1 MNPIRLY
8 GIITLMSLA
17 LVGIVTIQIRLLQR
31 SLSANEA
38 SFASSVN
45 DALHETVSQ
54 LEARRMKTSFI
65 DFNESIHLI
74 RMAQPGDPPERK
86 IIIED
91 RNSGANLIPGVLPD
105 KRNLIDGE
113 AMSHIRKY
121 RIIDSIN
128 MILETDSERFSESS
142 ATVIWMS
149 GTSSGLE
156 KDQNLR
162 IELQGDPEY
171 VRMMQ
176 STLRKLE
183 GMEGKNPGAIDTV
196 LIEHILNE
204 TLKDHGINLPFKTQL
219 DYPQK
224 NIPYSKR
231 NEGNLEYEEVTS
243 HKVALF
249 PNSRAINPQILS
261 ITFPNQDSFLWKSI
275 WREAIGSLI
284 FSGIILFCFG
294 WTVNTIVRQKR
305 LSEMK
310 NDFINN
316 MTHELKT
323 PIATISLAAETL
335 SQQRNQ
341 LDPEFVDR
349 YTGIIQEE
357 NSRINRQV
365 ERVLQ
370 AAQFDRNEIQLEK
383 KPVNVNELLQKAVA
397 HIQLIV
403 ENRGGTLTR
412 ESQGNPVIEADAQH
426 LANVISNLLDNANKY
441 SPDTPHISIKSE
453 VGPDLVK
460 IQVSDQGKGIPASM
474 QEDIFTRFYRVS
486 TGDLHEVKGFGL
498 GLSYVKEV
506 VEAHG
511 GSISVKSKP
520 GKGSTFTVALPISYN
535 TQES

>member
-1 MNPIRLY
+1 
-8 GIITLMSLA
+8 
-17 LVGIVTIQIRLLQR
+17 
-31 SLSANEA
+31 
-38 SFASSVN
+38 
-45 DALHETVSQ
+45 
-54 LEARRMKTSFI
+54 
-65 DFNESIHLI
+65 
-74 RMAQPGDPPERK
+74 
-86 IIIED
+86 
-91 RNSGANLIPGVLPD
+91 
-105 KRNLIDGE
+105 
-113 AMSHIRKY
+113 
-121 RIIDSIN
+121 
-128 MILETDSERFSESS
+128 
-142 ATVIWMS
+142 
-149 GTSSGLE
+149 
-156 KDQNLR
+156 
-162 IELQGDPEY
+162 
-171 VRMMQ
+171 
-176 STLRKLE
+176 
-183 GMEGKNPGAIDTV
+183 
-196 LIEHILNE
+196 
-204 TLKDHGINLPFKTQL
+204 
-219 DYPQK
+219 
-224 NIPYSKR
+224 
-231 NEGNLEYEEVTS
+231 
-243 HKVALF
+243 
-249 PNSRAINPQILS
+249 
-261 ITFPNQDSFLWKSI
+261 
-275 WREAIGSLI
+275 
-284 FSGIILFCFG
+284 
-294 WTVNTIVRQKR
+294 
-305 LSEMK
+305 MK

-397 HIQLIV
+397 HIQLVV

-412 ESQGNPVIEADAQH
+412 ESQGNPVIDADAQH

-453 VGPDLVK
+453 VGSDQVK
-460 IQVSDQGKGIPASM
+460 IQVSDQGKGIPVSM

-520 GKGSTFTVALPISYN
+520 GKGSTFTIALPISSN

>member
-1 MNPIRLY
+1 MNRVRLY
-8 GIITLMSLA
+8 SIITLMSLA
-17 LVGIVTIQIRLLQR
+17 LMGIVSIQINLLQR

-38 SFASSVN
+38 NFAAGVN

-54 LEARRMKTSFI
+54 LEARRMKMHII
-65 DFNESIHLI
+65 DLNESIHVI
-74 RMAQPGDPPERK
+74 RRSQPGERL
-86 IIIED
+86 EEEVVLQD
-91 RNSGANLIPGVLPD
+91 RRANVRIKADTQITMMAGAEFSETRQYEFL
-105 KRNLIDGE
+105 
-113 AMSHIRKY
+113 
-121 RIIDSIN
+121 DSLN
-128 MILETDSERFSESS
+128 VTVETDSTRVTESTG
-142 ATVIWMS
+142 TVIWMS
-149 GTSSGLE
+149 GTTSGLE
-156 KDQNLR
+156 EDQSLR
-162 IELQGDPEY
+162 VELQGDPEY
-171 VRMMQ
+171 VQIMQ

-183 GMEGKNPGAIDTV
+183 GMEGNEFARVDTV
-196 LIEHILNE
+196 LVQNILNE
-204 TLKDHGINLPFKTQL
+204 TLLDQGIDLHYDIQL
-219 DYPQK
+219 DYPGSEVQ
-224 NIPYSKR
+224 NIFV
-231 NEGNLEYEEVTS
+231 EESSLGQEEIAV
-243 HKVALF
+243 HQVALF
-249 PNSRAINPQILS
+249 PNARSVNPQILS
-261 ITFPNQDSFLWKSI
+261 ITFPNQESFLWKSI
-275 WREAIGSLI
+275 WREAMGSFI

-294 WTVNTIVRQKR
+294 WTIKTIFRQKR

-397 HIQLIV
+397 HIQLVV

-412 ESQGNPVIEADAQH
+412 ESQGNPVIDADAQH

-453 VGPDLVK
+453 VGSDQVK
-460 IQVSDQGKGIPASM
+460 IQVSDQGKGIPVSM

-520 GKGSTFTVALPISYN
+520 GKGSTFTIALPISSN
-535 TQES
+535 TQGS